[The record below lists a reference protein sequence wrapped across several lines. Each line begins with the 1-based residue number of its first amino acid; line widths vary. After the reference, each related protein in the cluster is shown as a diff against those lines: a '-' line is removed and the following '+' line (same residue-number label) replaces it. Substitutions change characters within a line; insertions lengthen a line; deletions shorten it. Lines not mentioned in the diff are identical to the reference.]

1 MEGLLHECKSNIEK
15 MLERVPDI
23 SYEQLQYFISESPW
37 DAFAVMDQVSIEAS
51 CHIDRVGLP
60 VGYIFDESG
69 WEKSGK
75 KSVGVSRQYIG
86 NVGKVCNAQLGVFG
100 ALCSGDKVALAQG
113 RLFVPQEWIKDKK
126 RCKKAGIPEEKR
138 VYKTKGQ
145 LCVEMLDCLPESV
158 NFDWVGGDSIYGNS
172 PDLRHYLLDNEIP
185 FVLDIGGEMGL
196 YLEHPEPFIPKQ
208 GKGRKPTK
216 YRTTQKTIQVK
227 DLIKQLPKE
236 GWQLLTHREGTKGP
250 KTRKVYWMPVYLWS
264 SAYGA
269 KVEQYKLLFSTE
281 ANGTEMKYSLCYQAN
296 ENLELKTLLYY
307 QMARY
312 WVERAFQNIKQQLGM
327 HQYQVRSWK
336 AWYHHIVL
344 SMMALDFILGEQL
357 DYMEEMPLISCA
369 DVKLIFAHSLM
380 NQLKTQEGLEKA
392 IRKRHHARL
401 KDILAFKT

>member
-208 GKGRKPTK
+208 GKGPKPTK

-250 KTRKVYWMPVYLWS
+250 KTRNMSHPLSREEFTRDEPTDGKSKSVKRQKSFFLPFS
-264 SAYGA
+264 SSRTPAIN
-269 KVEQYKLLFSTE
+269 KLT
-281 ANGTEMKYSLCYQAN
+281 GK
-296 ENLELKTLLYY
+296 
-307 QMARY
+307 
-312 WVERAFQNIKQQLGM
+312 
-327 HQYQVRSWK
+327 
-336 AWYHHIVL
+336 L
-344 SMMALDFILGEQL
+344 SIIG
-357 DYMEEMPLISCA
+357 
-369 DVKLIFAHSLM
+369 
-380 NQLKTQEGLEKA
+380 
-392 IRKRHHARL
+392 
-401 KDILAFKT
+401 